1 MFMYSVSSYF
11 NTLVP
16 LHLFL
21 HLLSCSNMTKL
32 ATLFKAQ
39 KMLAHL
45 SGTLIIHR
53 VAEIISS
60 QLSNT
65 RQNVMFVSKCV
76 GVMLRLSVP
85 LGQTRLPQYLR
96 PFVFTACTTVFTDWW
111 DIIHIMWAI
120 T

>member
-1 MFMYSVSSYF
+1 MFRYSVCSCS

-21 HLLSCSNMTKL
+21 HLLSSSNMAKL

-45 SGTLIIHR
+45 SGTLISHR

-60 QLSNT
+60 QHSNT
-65 RQNVMFVSKCV
+65 TQNAMFVSKCV
-76 GVMLRLSVP
+76 GVM
-85 LGQTRLPQYLR
+85 
-96 PFVFTACTTVFTDWW
+96 
-111 DIIHIMWAI
+111 
-120 T
+120 

>member
-1 MFMYSVSSYF
+1 MFRHSVCFCS

-21 HLLSCSNMTKL
+21 HLLLSSNMAKL

-45 SGTLIIHR
+45 SGTLISHR
-53 VAEIISS
+53 VAEIIRS

-65 RQNVMFVSKCV
+65 RHNAVFVSECV
-76 GVMLRLSVP
+76 GVM
-85 LGQTRLPQYLR
+85 
-96 PFVFTACTTVFTDWW
+96 
-111 DIIHIMWAI
+111 
-120 T
+120 